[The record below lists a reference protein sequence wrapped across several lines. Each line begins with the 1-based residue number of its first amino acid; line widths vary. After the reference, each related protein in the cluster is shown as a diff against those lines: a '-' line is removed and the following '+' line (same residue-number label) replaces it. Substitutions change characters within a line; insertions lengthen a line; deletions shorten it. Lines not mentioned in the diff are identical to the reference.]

1 VNYDFMELDLGLQMA
16 CAEHG
21 IKPSHFA
28 FISGVAKQAS
38 TDRGPIGRLIA
49 QTATNMLV
57 ECGLGNTA
65 PAIHL
70 AMVSKQADWHPQFQE
85 TIGIVLSAI
94 EALKPMEK
102 QAFNLGD
109 VAGGAESLAKGVGYG
124 TLGAG
129 VGAGALWW
137 LLSQH
142 ALQEDAKAKAMQGQV
157 DYYNQLSSEISDQM
171 RRRYGYGQDP
181 QNGKPTTKRKV

>member
-1 VNYDFMELDLGLQMA
+1 MELDLGIQMA

-21 IKPSHFA
+21 IKPSHYA
-28 FISGVAKQAS
+28 FISGVAKSAKAN
-38 TDRGPIGRLIA
+38 RGPIGRLIA
-49 QTATNMLV
+49 KTAANMMT

-70 AMVSKQADWHPQFQE
+70 AMVSKQAEWHPQFQE
-85 TIGIVLSAI
+85 AVGIVLSAI
-94 EALKPMEK
+94 EVLKPMEK

-109 VAGGAESLAKGVGYG
+109 VAGAGESVAKGVGYG

-137 LLSQH
+137 LLSRH

-157 DYYNQLSSEISDQM
+157 DYYNQLSSEIGDQM
-171 RRRYGYGQDP
+171 RRKYGYGAEKP
-181 QNGKPTTKRKV
+181 NGKPAPKRIA